1 MRPVDVKQET
11 VKLIEKLIDVEINR
25 KRPKFKVDD
34 HVFSKG
40 YKPYLSKEVLVIKK
54 VKTAAQ
60 WTYVIEDLNCEE
72 LAWNFYEESPK
83 KTKQENFK
91 MW

>member
-25 KRPKFKVDD
+25 KRPKFKVDN

-60 WTYVIEDLNCEE
+60 WTYVIEDLDCEE
-72 LAWNFYEESPK
+72 LA
-83 KTKQENFK
+83 
-91 MW
+91 